1 MTSMLDTCAML
12 GSLLLRTDDVLGGAR
27 AVESYFVNPGSDSTA
42 LLERLGI
49 DVELARDLRPVLP
62 TDEARIRSACELG
75 AAWALGRRSVT
86 PAPTWEPVVTSG
98 DIADQ
103 GVDRMTAETLIG
115 LVVGA
120 RRTVRLF
127 SAFVDRGGLDVL
139 AVSLAAATH
148 RGVQVAIGYAHAG
161 DRSAAMRPFEDRL
174 RSSGHGSNLRIVG
187 IGNDRPFPHVK
198 LLAADGSRAYLGS
211 ANLTWPAL
219 TSNVEFGALVCGVHV
234 ETLERCFDALID
246 PSLNKE

>member
-1 MTSMLDTCAML
+1 MTSTLSTCAML
-12 GSLLLRTDDVLGGAR
+12 GSLLLRADDALGGAR
-27 AVESYFVNPGSDSTA
+27 AVESYFVNPGSESVA

-49 DVELARDLRPVLP
+49 DVELVRDLRPVLS
-62 TDEARIRSACELG
+62 TDEAGIRAACELG

-86 PAPTWEPVVTSG
+86 PLPTWEPVVTSG
-98 DIADQ
+98 DITDQ

-139 AVSLAAATH
+139 SVSLAAATR
-148 RGVQVAIGYAHAG
+148 RGVQVTVGYARAG
-161 DRSAAMRPFEDRL
+161 DRSAAMKPFKDRL
-174 RSSGHGSNLRIVG
+174 RRSGTGSNLRIVG
-187 IGNDRPFPHVK
+187 IGNDLPFPHVK
-198 LLAADGSRAYLGS
+198 LLAADGVRAYLGS

-219 TSNVEFGALVCGVHV
+219 TSNVELGALVSGVHV

-246 PSLNKE
+246 RPLDTE